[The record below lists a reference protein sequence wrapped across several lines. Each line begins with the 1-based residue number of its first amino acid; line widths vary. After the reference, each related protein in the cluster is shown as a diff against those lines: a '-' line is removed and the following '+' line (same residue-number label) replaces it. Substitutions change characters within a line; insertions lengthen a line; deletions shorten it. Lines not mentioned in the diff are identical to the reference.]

1 MDLRAIVSN
10 VRSIFSLPEA
20 VIRINDLIES
30 GDASNS
36 EIGRVLLNDA
46 ALTAKL
52 LKFANS
58 SYFGFSG
65 KVDTANRAISI
76 IGHKELRNLVIA
88 ASVTT
93 TFKDIPQN
101 LLNMDDFWQHSVACG
116 VIARLLSSNVEN
128 RERFF
133 IAGLLHAVGRL
144 VLLNQFPKEFTKVL
158 YHLKDGEE
166 AVLKAEH
173 KIFGFNHAVLGAE
186 LLRQWKLPSDICNMV
201 ELQFDPMRES
211 KYKYEASTLNAAVTL
226 ANWIQPCYVHRKI
239 SLEELISENS
249 KEVWDLLDLSPEL
262 IESVITVAKLQ
273 VIELIN
279 LIK

>member
-10 VRSIFSLPEA
+10 VRSIFSLPEV

-36 EIGRVLLNDA
+36 EIGRVLLNDP

-76 IGHKELRNLVIA
+76 IGLRELRNLVIA

-93 TFKDIPQN
+93 TFKDIPAN

-144 VLLNQFPKEFTKVL
+144 VLLNQFPKEFSKAL
-158 YHLKDGEE
+158 HHLKDGEE
-166 AVLKAEH
+166 AVLKAEC

-186 LLRQWKLPSDICNMV
+186 LLRQWKLPPNICKMV
-201 ELQFDPMRES
+201 ELQFDPMLES
-211 KYKYEASTLNAAVTL
+211 KYKYEASTLNVAVNL
-226 ANWIQPCYVHRKI
+226 ANWMQPCYAHRKI
-239 SLEELISENS
+239 KLDELISENS
-249 KEVWDLLDLSPEL
+249 REAWNLLSLSPEL
-262 IESVITVAKLQ
+262 VESIIEVAKLQ
-273 VIELIN
+273 IIELVN

>member
-36 EIGRVLLNDA
+36 EIGRALLNDP

-93 TFKDIPQN
+93 TFKDIPAN

-144 VLLNQFPKEFTKVL
+144 ILLNQFPKEFAKAL
-158 YHLKDGEE
+158 NHLKEGEE
-166 AVLKAEH
+166 AVLKAER

-186 LLRQWKLPSDICNMV
+186 LLRQWKLPPDICKMV
-201 ELQFDPMRES
+201 ELQFDPMLES
-211 KYKYEASTLNAAVTL
+211 KYKYEAATLNAAVIL
-226 ANWIQPCYVHRKI
+226 ANWMQPCCAHRKMN
-239 SLEELISENS
+239 LEELISENS
-249 KEVWDLLDLSPEL
+249 KEVWDLLSLSPEL
-262 IESVITVAKLQ
+262 VESVITVAKLQ